1 MGSVSAADQE
11 RISTGLTIG
20 AYAPFLLEKTMR
32 DMLIDRIYQESRTA
46 DVQITED
53 LRTKS
58 NSELLD
64 IFAELVIEHYLFE
77 QYLWEK

>member
-1 MGSVSAADQE
+1 
-11 RISTGLTIG
+11 
-20 AYAPFLLEKTMR
+20 MR